1 LRRRKRPLGFKTGS
15 EGLRYRVLSQC
26 KSMIVWNFYAGLEMD
41 PW

>member
-1 LRRRKRPLGFKTGS
+1 LGFKTGS